1 MNRTVPDSGT
11 KGGTETESPFVG
23 RPKKEGQMKEDLK
36 RIIDELDEEDI
47 YLLYVTA
54 LEMRRR

>member
-1 MNRTVPDSGT
+1 MKD
-11 KGGTETESPFVG
+11 TESPSFG
-23 RPKKEGQMKEDLK
+23 LPPEKEGQMKEDLK
-36 RIIDELDEEDI
+36 RMIDELDEEDV

>member
-1 MNRTVPDSGT
+1 
-11 KGGTETESPFVG
+11 
-23 RPKKEGQMKEDLK
+23 MKEDLK
-36 RIIDELDEEDI
+36 RIIDQLSEEDI

>member
-1 MNRTVPDSGT
+1 
-11 KGGTETESPFVG
+11 
-23 RPKKEGQMKEDLK
+23 MKEDLK
-36 RIIDELDEEDI
+36 RIIDQLSEEDV

>member
-1 MNRTVPDSGT
+1 
-11 KGGTETESPFVG
+11 
-23 RPKKEGQMKEDLK
+23 MKEDLK
-36 RIIDELDEEDI
+36 RIIDELSDEDI

>member
-1 MNRTVPDSGT
+1 MSPTVGPPLT
-11 KGGTETESPFVG
+11 
-23 RPKKEGQMKEDLK
+23 KEGQMKEDLK
-36 RIIDELDEEDI
+36 RMIDELDEEDV